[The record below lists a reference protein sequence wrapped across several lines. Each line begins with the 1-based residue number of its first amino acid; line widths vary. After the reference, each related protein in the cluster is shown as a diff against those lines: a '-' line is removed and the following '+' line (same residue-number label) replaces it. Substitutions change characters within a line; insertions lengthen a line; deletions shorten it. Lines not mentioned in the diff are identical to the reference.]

1 MDLDPRKVKAYYEAH
16 PSSGSNVFYRMQ
28 AELPVDG
35 RFDPEA
41 FAYQAHV
48 TGSGP
53 FLRVAHLAALKR
65 DFTFA
70 LPAGNLPQGQSE
82 ASPHDSFRFAPEFMR
97 RCARQVGVKPVDLIT
112 DGQGFD
118 IHVFEKL
125 AAASAEREKRTSRH
139 GATGNPQVVR

>member
-1 MDLDPRKVKAYYEAH
+1 
-16 PSSGSNVFYRMQ
+16 
-28 AELPVDG
+28 
-35 RFDPEA
+35 
-41 FAYQAHV
+41 
-48 TGSGP
+48 
-53 FLRVAHLAALKR
+53 
-65 DFTFA
+65 
-70 LPAGNLPQGQSE
+70 
-82 ASPHDSFRFAPEFMR
+82 MR